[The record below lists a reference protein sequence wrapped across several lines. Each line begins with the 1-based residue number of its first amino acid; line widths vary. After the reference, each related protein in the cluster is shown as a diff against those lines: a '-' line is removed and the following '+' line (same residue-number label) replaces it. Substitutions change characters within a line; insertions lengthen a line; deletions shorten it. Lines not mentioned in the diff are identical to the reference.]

1 MEFELNEAE
10 MDDLNSINKLYNDF
24 IFVHKFFGV
33 PFGETILS
41 QEYINIYIIRFL
53 KDQFRYKLVVKMI
66 ANNANID

>member
-1 MEFELNEAE
+1 

-53 KDQFRYKLVVKMI
+53 KDQFRYKRCK
-66 ANNANID
+66 NDYNANIGWE